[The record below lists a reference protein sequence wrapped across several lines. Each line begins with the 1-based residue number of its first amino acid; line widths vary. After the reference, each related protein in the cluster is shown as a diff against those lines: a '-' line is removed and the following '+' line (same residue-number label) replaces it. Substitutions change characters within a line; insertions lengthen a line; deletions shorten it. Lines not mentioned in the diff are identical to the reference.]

1 MPLPDFHVSEP
12 FTLGIELEM
21 QVVNPPG
28 YDLSQDSS
36 MLIDTVKNQITAG
49 EVKHDITE
57 SMLELATDVCRDINQ
72 AAGQFSAMQKVVL
85 QAAADHHLEICGGG
99 THPFQKWQRQEVC
112 DNERYQRTLE
122 NFGYLIQQATVFG
135 QHVHVGCASGDDAI
149 YLLHG
154 LSRFV
159 PHFIALSAAS
169 PYMQGTDTRVAKSA
183 ADNYVFNERKMLD
196 ASHVVVFCAKT
207 AMDDAWLKLV
217 VDQEDADGRF
227 ATPEAKAANDK
238 GRKFFADMHRKDL
251 HDDAEWMAKQV
262 YLNVGNFLLGVA
274 ALGLDAVPIEGFD
287 AAILDEEFGLKEKG
301 YTSLVVVPVGH
312 HSVEDFNATLP
323 KSRLPQNITLTEV

>member
-1 MPLPDFHVSEP
+1 MDVAR
-12 FTLGIELEM
+12 
-21 QVVNPPG
+21 
-28 YDLSQDSS
+28 LSPS
-36 MLIDTVKNQITAG
+36 
-49 EVKHDITE
+49 
-57 SMLELATDVCRDINQ
+57 
-72 AAGQFSAMQKVVL
+72 
-85 QAAADHHLEICGGG
+85 
-99 THPFQKWQRQEVC
+99 
-112 DNERYQRTLE
+112 
-122 NFGYLIQQATVFG
+122 
-135 QHVHVGCASGDDAI
+135 GCNAQ
-149 YLLHG
+149 
-154 LSRFV
+154 
-159 PHFIALSAAS
+159 PWHFIVAS
-169 PYMQGTDTRVAKSA
+169 TEEGKARVAKSA
-183 ADNYVFNERKMLD
+183 AGNYVFNERKILD

-287 AAILDEEFGLKEKG
+287 AAVLDAEFGLKEKG

>member
-1 MPLPDFHVSEP
+1 MDIISVALKRHSTKAFDASKKLTPEQAEQIK
-12 FTLGIELEM
+12 TLL
-21 QVVNPPG
+21 QYSPSSTN
-28 YDLSQDSS
+28 SQ
-36 MLIDTVKNQITAG
+36 
-49 EVKHDITE
+49 
-57 SMLELATDVCRDINQ
+57 
-72 AAGQFSAMQKVVL
+72 
-85 QAAADHHLEICGGG
+85 
-99 THPFQKWQRQEVC
+99 PW
-112 DNERYQRTLE
+112 
-122 NFGYLIQQATVFG
+122 
-135 QHVHVGCASGDDAI
+135 
-149 YLLHG
+149 
-154 LSRFV
+154 
-159 PHFIALSAAS
+159 HFIVAS
-169 PYMQGTDTRVAKSA
+169 TEEGKARVAKSA
-183 ADNYVFNERKMLD
+183 AGNYVFNERKILD

-207 AMDDAWLKLV
+207 TM
-217 VDQEDADGRF
+217 EDADGRF

-287 AAILDEEFGLKEKG
+287 AAILDAEFGLKEKG